1 MRSTSPSMPATA
13 RPTTTTGG
21 CSASRSPP
29 RPAAPASTFPSTGG
43 SSRAA
48 CAGAALPTRRAHE
61 VAGQPAAGAHRVPLR
76 YHQAGPGP
84 ARRQRMPEPADGLN
98 VKISDDELRGRYS
111 NLLRIAHTREE
122 FILDFINLLPPQGI
136 VSARILTSPGHLK
149 RIIRALS
156 ANLERYEQTFG
167 PIQEAEEPVAEG
179 SVH

>member
-1 MRSTSPSMPATA
+1 MA
-13 RPTTTTGG
+13 
-21 CSASRSPP
+21 
-29 RPAAPASTFPSTGG
+29 
-43 SSRAA
+43 
-48 CAGAALPTRRAHE
+48 E
-61 VAGQPAAGAHRVPLR
+61 
-76 YHQAGPGP
+76 
-84 ARRQRMPEPADGLN
+84 PEPAAGLN

-156 ANLERYEQTFG
+156 DNLARYEQTYG
-167 PIQEAEEPVAEG
+167 TIQEAAEPAAEG